1 MGIALEE
8 NEAGTLVL
16 LEGTID
22 ISSAAELKALLI
34 SALGTGKHL
43 SISLAEVQYLDVTA
57 VQLIWSAGQQAQRSG
72 VGFSLPG
79 IPAGPVAQSLA
90 DGGFPSFPT

>member
-8 NEAGTLVL
+8 NEAGSLVL

-22 ISSAAELKALLI
+22 ISSAAELKKLLV

-43 SISLAEVQYLDVTA
+43 SISLAEAQYLDVTA
-57 VQLIWSAGQQAQRSG
+57 VQLIWSASQQAQRSG

-79 IPAGPVAQSLA
+79 ILAEPVAQSLTN
-90 DGGFPSFPT
+90 GGFPSFPT